1 MTDVSRLVVN
11 IHTGQRYDV
20 YVGRGSPWGN
30 RYTHLPLDGTLAE
43 VQVATRQ
50 EAVER
55 FEDDLLADAER
66 MARVRAELRG
76 LVLGCWCLPALCHAT
91 VLAHYANAP

>member
-1 MTDVSRLVVN
+1 MKFVVN
-11 IHTGQRYDV
+11 IRSGLPFDE
-20 YVGRGSPWGN
+20 YVGRGSPFGN
-30 RYTHLPLDGTLAE
+30 KYTHLPLDETQAE

-55 FEDDLLADAER
+55 FEDDLLADPEL
-66 MARVRAELRG
+66 MARVRRDLRG
-76 LVLGCWCLPALCHAT
+76 KVLGCYCDEPLPCHAR